1 MAELQFGDNINTV
14 LQAYANRIAMR
25 TGSEALSNAAPP
37 RLADFEVRDAV
48 VASCEHEIVTEKV
61 DTSQVTKHRRRSDGN
76 HRGKHAERVA
86 MAEQRVDS
94 RRPPPPTARIRRR

>member
-14 LQAYANRIAMR
+14 LQAYVNRIAMR
-25 TGSEALSNAAPP
+25 TGSAALSNAAPP

-48 VASCEHEIVTEKV
+48 VASCDHEIVMKKV
-61 DTSQVTKHRRRSDGN
+61 DTSQVTKHRQRSDGN
-76 HRGKHAERVA
+76 HRRKHAERLA

-94 RRPPPPTARIRRR
+94 VRPPPPTARIRRR